1 MLLQLDQPGCALAQ
15 IHNTLLR
22 GENMRL
28 TFLWLACVLSLVSL
42 SFAQRLPATASPE
55 NYNLSFTPDL
65 PKSTFRGEE
74 TIRLRLL
81 KPATQVVL
89 NAIDINFEDV
99 TVTAEKLSQK
109 AKVSLDKK
117 NEEATLSV
125 DHTLPAGSVTI
136 QIKYTGTLN
145 EELRGFYLG
154 KQDDGHRYA
163 ATQFEATDARR
174 AFPSFDEPAFK
185 ATFDI
190 TIVADKRM
198 TVISNTKSIS
208 DVEGPSP
215 DKHTVRFATTP
226 KMSCYLVAFVIG
238 DFEFIEGSADGI
250 PIRVY
255 TNPGKKDLASFA
267 LATAEYTLHYY
278 DHYFGIKYPYGKL
291 DMIGLSD
298 FGPGAM
304 ENTACITYREAL
316 LMLDD
321 KHASIDTKKFVAF
334 VIAHEMAHQWFGDLV
349 TMQWWDDV
357 WLNEGFASWMSSKP
371 IEAWK
376 PEWHIDLN
384 DVRDTTEALNADSL
398 ENTHPI
404 HQEARTADEILELA
418 DAITY
423 DKTASVLRMLES
435 YLGEETFRVGVND
448 YLRKHAYG
456 NAAAADFWNSLA
468 HVSKKPVDK
477 IMSSF
482 VEQPGP
488 PFVSVKTQCQGSS
501 GSVSFEQKRY
511 LYDRSKFEAGNDQLW
526 QIPICMKS
534 AAHSATP
541 KCELLTRKQQS
552 LSLATC
558 APWVDAN
565 AGAHGYYRSG
575 YDAEAVRSLA
585 KDAETSLSPAER
597 IMLLSDVWA
606 SVRVDREKIGDYL
619 VVAQGLQ
626 SDRTPQVLSL
636 MVAQLEYIGRYLITD
651 SDQQAYR
658 SWVSN
663 LLAPIATDVGW
674 EKKAGENEEIESLR
688 GDLMRALG
696 TVAHDSATQA
706 LARKLSDQALENP
719 DSVDPELAAS
729 ALPIAAANGDS
740 GLYDKVLQR
749 LKTAE
754 NPEQKSLYEQTLVSF
769 TDPALVT
776 KTLDYAVS
784 EARSQDA
791 DLITARVMRNPRSQK
806 IAWDFVRSR
815 WGKSEKSDNAFGGG
829 SVGSLVASTGTFC
842 DPEMRDQVRQFF
854 SSHPVPT
861 AARTLKQAL
870 EQISYCVDMKERQG
884 PQLASWL
891 QSQSTHAEK

>member
-1 MLLQLDQPGCALAQ
+1 MLWLKFPHPC
-15 IHNTLLR
+15 
-22 GENMRL
+22 GENMKL
-28 TFLWLACVLSLVSL
+28 ICLWFTCVLSLVSL
-42 SFAQRLPATASPE
+42 SFAQRLPATATPE
-55 NYNLSFTPDL
+55 NYKLSFSPDL
-65 PKSTFRGEE
+65 AKSAFRGEE
-74 TIRLRLL
+74 TIRVRLL
-81 KPATQVVL
+81 KPATQVTL
-89 NAIDINFEDV
+89 NAVDINFEDV
-99 TVTAEKLSQK
+99 TVTAAKSSQK
-109 AKVSLDKK
+109 AKVSLDKP
-117 NEEATLSV
+117 NEQATLSV
-125 DHTLPAGSVTI
+125 DHPLPAGPVTI
-136 QIKYTGTLN
+136 QIQYTGILN
-145 EELRGFYLG
+145 EQLRGFYLG

-163 ATQFEATDARR
+163 ATQLEATDARR
-174 AFPSFDEPAFK
+174 AFPSFDEPAYK

-190 TIVADKRM
+190 TIVADKGM
-198 TVISNTKSIS
+198 TVISNTKAIS
-208 DVEGPSP
+208 DVAGPSP
-215 DKHTVRFATTP
+215 EKHTVRFATTP

-255 TNPGKKDLASFA
+255 TNPGKKDLAAFA

-321 KHASIDTKKFVAF
+321 KHASIETKKYVAS

-349 TMQWWDDV
+349 TMQWWDDL

-371 IEAWK
+371 LEAWK
-376 PEWHIDLN
+376 PEWHIELS
-384 DVRDTTEALNADSL
+384 DVDDTAQALNADSF

-435 YLGEETFRVGVND
+435 YLGEETFRAGVNH
-448 YLRKHAYG
+448 YLRKHAYA

-468 HVSKKPVDK
+468 HVSNKPVAK
-477 IMSSF
+477 VMSSF

-511 LYDRSKFEAGNDQLW
+511 FYDRSKFEAGNDQLW

-534 AAHSATP
+534 SAGSASP
-541 KCELLTRKQQS
+541 KCELLTAKQQS
-552 LSLATC
+552 LPQAAC

-565 AGAHGYYRSG
+565 AGARGYYRSG
-575 YDAEAVRSLA
+575 YDAEAIPSLA
-585 KDAETSLSPAER
+585 KDAEASLSPEER

-636 MVAQLEYIGRYLITD
+636 MVTQLEYIGRYLIND

-674 EKKAGENEEIESLR
+674 EKKPGENEEMQSLR
-688 GDLMRALG
+688 GDLMRALAG
-696 TVAHDSATQA
+696 IAHDGATQA
-706 LARKLSDQALENP
+706 LARKLSDQALENLS
-719 DSVDPELAAS
+719 SVDPELAAS
-729 ALPIAAANGDS
+729 ALPLAAASGDAA
-740 GLYDKVLQR
+740 LNDKVIER
-749 LKTAE
+749 LKTAK
-754 NPEQKSLYEQTLVSF
+754 NPEQKSLYQKTLVAF

-776 KTLDYAVS
+776 KTLNYAAT

-791 DLITARVMRNPRSQK
+791 NFIIGRVMRSPQGEK

-815 WGKSEKSDNAFGGG
+815 WSNPEKSNHAFGGD
-829 SVGSLVASTGTFC
+829 SVGTLVASAGTFC
-842 DPEMRDQVRQFF
+842 SPEMRDQVQQFF
-854 SSHPVPT
+854 SSHPVPM
-861 AARTLKQAL
+861 AERTLKRAI
-870 EQISYCVDMKERQG
+870 EQIGYCVDIKERQG

-891 QSQSTHAEK
+891 QTQGNHAGK